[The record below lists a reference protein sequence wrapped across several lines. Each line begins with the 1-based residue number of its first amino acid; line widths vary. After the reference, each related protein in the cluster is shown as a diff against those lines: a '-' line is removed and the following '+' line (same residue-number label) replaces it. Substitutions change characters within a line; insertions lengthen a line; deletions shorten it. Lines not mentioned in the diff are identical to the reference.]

1 MEKKSTYAVLS
12 KVSVKDKVE
21 KKGHLDYLSWA
32 HAWNILKSNYPD
44 ANRTVYECPE
54 TGLNFYTDGA
64 TAYVKVGVTVSG
76 VEHIDY
82 MPVMDNRMNSVS
94 VDKLTSRLVNDS
106 IQRSTVKAIA
116 LHGLGLSLW
125 TGEEPE
131 EAEAK
136 PTPKRFVLKVDD
148 ENWSKVLKYL
158 SANREQGLEALINNM
173 STKYKTPFS
182 KAVMAKFEEVVN
194 D

>member
-32 HAWNILKSNYPD
+32 HAWNILKSHYPD

-54 TGLNFYTDGA
+54 TGLNFYTDGT
-64 TAYVKVGVTVSG
+64 TAYVKVGVTVNG

-94 VDKLTSRLVNDS
+94 IDRLTSRLVNDS

-131 EAEAK
+131 EEEQK
-136 PTPKRFVLKVDD
+136 PAPKKLVLKVDD
-148 ENWSKVLKYL
+148 ENWEKVLKYL
-158 SANREQGLEALINNM
+158 SANREQGLETLIKNM

-182 KAVMAKFEEVVN
+182 KAVMGKFEEVVN

>member
-21 KKGHLDYLSWA
+21 NKGHLDYLSWA
-32 HAWNILKSNYPD
+32 HAWNILKSHYPD

-64 TAYVKVGVTVSG
+64 TAYVKVGVTISG

-131 EAEAK
+131 EEAPK

>member
-131 EAEAK
+131 EAAEK
-136 PTPKRFVLKVDD
+136 PTPKKFVLKVDD

-158 SANREQGLEALINNM
+158 SANREQGLEALIKNM